1 MKNSLYHQQS
11 YYHHIICC
19 KFFQAEIYRFKEFA
33 SKVEIKAAENAA
45 RNEDYDDAP
54 DEFKGIV
61 AYLAKKSLFRPKKV
75 LCCVEMKLITEHNI
89 SNRTLLESC

>member
-61 AYLAKKSLFRPKKV
+61 GIYSDPKSLM
-75 LCCVEMKLITEHNI
+75 LCGNEVDN
-89 SNRTLLESC
+89 

>member
-61 AYLAKKSLFRPKKV
+61 AYLAKV

>member
-54 DEFKGIV
+54 DEFKGID
-61 AYLAKKSLFRPKKV
+61 AYLAKGSLFRPKKSYV
-75 LCCVEMKLITEHNI
+75 VWKW
-89 SNRTLLESC
+89 SW